1 MTLPT
6 DDLLLRALADRA
18 GVDHDQ
24 VRLVERRRLRTAC
37 CKQPAGHLLRVAPV
51 HLAAERPDVE
61 RRQGPRFRA
70 IFGQARIGRLHR
82 LVRWPWGNHL
92 VEHRQLA
99 KGHLAIASR
108 TASTTDGGTLSVAWA
123 SAYVM
128 RSPW

>member
-18 GVDHDQ
+18 GVDHHK
-24 VRLVERRRLRTAC
+24 VRLVERRRLRTAR

-82 LVRWPWGNHL
+82 LVRWLRARHL

-99 KGHLAIASR
+99 RGHRAIASR
-108 TASTTDGGTLSVAWA
+108 TASMTDGGTLSVALA
-123 SAYVM
+123 SAYLI
-128 RSPW
+128 RAP